1 MEWQKYGAALVGAR
15 RADGRPRF
23 KTVILSVPRQQGKT
37 ILSRATVSA
46 RAQQAPDLQ
55 LYGTAQSRQYAAKHV
70 VALGKELGDEVK
82 LLRGVGAESVEWPN
96 GSIYR
101 PLSPTEGGGH
111 GDSIDFML
119 VDEGWTLE
127 SAVMGG
133 VRPAMIARPQSQLL
147 IISTMGT
154 LESHLW
160 NNLVAEGRES
170 VEDPEATTAY
180 LEFSAPTDEAVFE
193 DTCTEEGQPD
203 CVWGEWMP
211 ALGITVMH
219 EDIRAAIKDML
230 ADPAQGRS
238 EVIRAFGN
246 RTTTSLVTLF
256 PDEWVAKAWRVIE
269 PPTRFVLALDVNE
282 SPAGASLATGH
293 LTDEGAAVRPI
304 AYQPGTPTWV
314 PGKVREI
321 LRQRDVEAVVADF
334 GGPAR
339 VLKAEIQ
346 AVCEEEG
353 VALVDRLPRDLG
365 ADTGSFYDAI
375 REGRIAIEKTEPF
388 ADAIAGAQRKDLG
401 DLWLV
406 SRSKMVVDASPLIS
420 GILAYGLAVELS
432 VKPVVWYVLT

>member
-1 MEWQKYGAALVGAR
+1 MEWQRYGAALVGAR

-37 ILSRATVSA
+37 ILSRATLTA

-70 VALGKELGDEVK
+70 VALGKALGDEVK

-119 VDEGWTLE
+119 VDEGWALQ

-147 IISTMGT
+147 LISTMGT
-154 LESHLW
+154 LDSHLW

-170 VEDPEATTAY
+170 VEDPEATMAY

-193 DTCTEEGQPD
+193 DTCKGEGEPD

-211 ALGITVMH
+211 ALGITVFH

-256 PDEWVAKAWRVIE
+256 PDEWVQNAWRVIE
-269 PPTRFVLALDVNE
+269 PPTKFVLALDVNE
-282 SPAGASLATGH
+282 QPQGATVSTGH
-293 LTDEGAAVRPI
+293 LTDDGAAVRPI
-304 AYQPGTPTWV
+304 EWRPGTPAWV
-314 PGKVREI
+314 PGKVREV
-321 LRQRDVEAVVADF
+321 LQSRQVEAVVADF

-353 VALVDRLPRDLG
+353 VPLVDRLPRDLG
-365 ADTGSFYDAI
+365 ADTASFYDAL
-375 REGRIAIEKTEPF
+375 REGRIHIEKTEPI
-388 ADAIAGAQRKDLG
+388 ATAIAGAQRKDLG
-401 DLWLV
+401 DLWVV
-406 SRSKMVVDASPLIS
+406 SRRRMVTDASPLIAS
-420 GILAYGLAVELS
+420 ILAHGLAVELS
-432 VKPVVWYVLT
+432 VKPVKWFVLT